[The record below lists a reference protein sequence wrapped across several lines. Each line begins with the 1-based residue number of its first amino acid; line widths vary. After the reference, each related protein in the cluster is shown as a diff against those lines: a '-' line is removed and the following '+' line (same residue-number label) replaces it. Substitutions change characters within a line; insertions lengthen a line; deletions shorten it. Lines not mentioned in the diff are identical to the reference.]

1 MGFFTKKQARPKPS
15 RTQSRRV
22 GQNEVGPAEETLAG
36 VMRTFGRYT
45 IEIEAPNQGD
55 FSARCEAWALHLL
68 RGSPAPVGPELPS
81 ERGGVNPEGRRA
93 FADLRQF
100 VEKRRTVE
108 QSFLSDSLGELRGT
122 LIELVARL
130 RRAATEDSGCADT
143 MTGELQVLAEAVDT
157 MSFAELKAQVGRS
170 VDVVGRQ
177 LEAQK
182 DRRNSRLTELGEQL
196 RQMRTDLYKAQGE
209 ARRDALTGLDN
220 RKCLDESLERYVA
233 LAEASG
239 EPLTIV
245 MADLDHFKTVNDTYG
260 HQGGDE
266 VLKAASGILVRCF
279 LRKCDLV
286 SRYGGE
292 EFCILL
298 PGTPTAEAVKLT
310 ERLLDSFRNHRVEF
324 EDRKIAFTGSA
335 GIAELRP
342 GETGAV
348 LLGRADDALYAAKSA
363 GRDRV
368 QTAAE

>member
-1 MGFFTKKQARPKPS
+1 MGFFTKKRVRPMPS
-15 RTQSRRV
+15 KTQSR
-22 GQNEVGPAEETLAG
+22 GNSQAEIGPAEEALAG
-36 VMRTFGRYT
+36 VVRTLGRYT
-45 IEIEAPNQGD
+45 VQIEAPNQED

-68 RGSPAPVGPELPS
+68 RGSPAPVGPELP
-81 ERGGVNPEGRRA
+81 NPRDANPGARRA

-100 VEKRRTVE
+100 VERRRTVE
-108 QSFLSDSLGELRGT
+108 QSFLNDSLGELRAT

-130 RRAATEDSGCADT
+130 RKAATEDSGSADT
-143 MTGELQVLAEAVDT
+143 MTGELEVLAEAVDT

-245 MADLDHFKTVNDTYG
+245 MADLDHFKLVNDTYG

-266 VLKAASGILVRCF
+266 VLKAASNFLVRCF

-286 SRYGGE
+286 CRYGGE

-298 PGTPTAEAVKLT
+298 PSTPAAQAEKLT

-324 EDRKIAFTGSA
+324 EGRKIAFTGSA
-335 GIAELRP
+335 GIAELRS
-342 GETGAV
+342 GETGAT
-348 LLGRADDALYAAKSA
+348 LLGRADETLYTAKKT

-368 QTAAE
+368 LTAD